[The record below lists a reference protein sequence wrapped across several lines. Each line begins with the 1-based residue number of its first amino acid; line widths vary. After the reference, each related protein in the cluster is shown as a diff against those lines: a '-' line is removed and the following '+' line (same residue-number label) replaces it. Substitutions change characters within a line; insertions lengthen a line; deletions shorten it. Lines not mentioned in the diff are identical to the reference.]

1 MIFTKIRRFIFIE
14 ILVHEN
20 IEIPVNLYEYIMGYV
35 LGLGWGKHSEISL
48 ILLRDSTITIIFNER
63 FISRNYKIF
72 NANIYH
78 AEITKI
84 FKQFIVL
91 ISLSQNLH
99 RYM

>member
-20 IEIPVNLYEYIMGYV
+20 IEIPVNLYEYIM
-35 LGLGWGKHSEISL
+35 GLGWGKHSEISL